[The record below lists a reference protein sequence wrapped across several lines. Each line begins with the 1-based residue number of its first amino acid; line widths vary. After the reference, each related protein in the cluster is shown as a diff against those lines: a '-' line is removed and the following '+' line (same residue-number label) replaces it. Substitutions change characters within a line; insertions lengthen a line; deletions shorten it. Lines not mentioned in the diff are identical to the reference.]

1 MNRLAGFD
9 AGQALIGIL
18 GLVIVAMAA
27 VGGGYATRNHEA
39 ATFKAASGPPPVE
52 YVRGVVQSVT
62 QDSIT
67 LQTEGGPVTLKLTAA
82 TPREAVQRVT
92 LANVK
97 AGDWVN
103 AGGVPH
109 AQTFY
114 ALTALVVIP
123 AANLEGR

>member
-1 MNRLAGFD
+1 MNRLAGLD

-27 VGGGYATRNHEA
+27 VGGGYATRSHEA
-39 ATFKAASGPPPVE
+39 ATFRAASGPPPAE

-67 LQTEGGPVTLKLTAA
+67 LQTEGGPVTLKLTPT
-82 TPREAVQRVT
+82 TPREAVQRAT

-114 ALTALVVIP
+114 ALTAVVVIA